1 MGAPPT
7 FDCIL
12 HDLLIAKLHVYDL
25 DMLSSKLASSYL
37 SNRKQRLEIN
47 DKFSSSEEI
56 NFGVPR
62 GSILGPL
69 HFNIFLCNLFLFT
82 NDTDIANYADDNTPY
97 VSESTTCKFTDLLE
111 ECSGNM
117 FT

>member
-1 MGAPPT
+1 MGALPT

-12 HDLLIAKLHVYDL
+12 HDLLIAKLHVYNL

-37 SNRKQRLEIN
+37 SNRKQRLKIN

-97 VSESTTCKFTDLLE
+97 VSESTACKFTDLLE

-117 FT
+117 FA